1 MSVVTGPDNDLELIL
16 KQWIDTYQHMLMRL
30 CYLYLRDVQLAEDA
44 VQETFIK
51 ASRALNDFR
60 GECSPKTWLTRIA
73 IRTCCDIRRNSWFRY
88 INRRITPDMLP
99 EPTQPA
105 SEPDQELTLAV
116 MNLPLKLRE
125 TIVLYYYQDMSTAE
139 IAEALGVTQP
149 TVSYRLKQGRQKLR
163 IQLEGRNSE

>member
-1 MSVVTGPDNDLELIL
+1 
-16 KQWIDTYQHMLMRL
+16 
-30 CYLYLRDVQLAEDA
+30 
-44 VQETFIK
+44 
-51 ASRALNDFR
+51 
-60 GECSPKTWLTRIA
+60 
-73 IRTCCDIRRNSWFRY
+73 
-88 INRRITPDMLP
+88 MLP